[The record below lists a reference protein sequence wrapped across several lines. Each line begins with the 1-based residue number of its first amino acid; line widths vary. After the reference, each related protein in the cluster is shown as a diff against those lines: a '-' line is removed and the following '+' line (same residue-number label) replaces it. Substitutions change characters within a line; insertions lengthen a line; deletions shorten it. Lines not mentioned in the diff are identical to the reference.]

1 MYPIL
6 ALSELFSGLEPAA
19 IAALLEACEVE
30 VRNYSGGDIIALQG
44 SRYNDLLL
52 LVEGSVRAESGE
64 AGEKRVHLEQIAAPA
79 MIAPSFLYARGGEL
93 PATLIARNAVTII
106 AIPRRSFSELL
117 AADRR
122 VMENFLQV
130 VSTANKFVS
139 EKVVYLT
146 YKTIK
151 GRLANYLLT
160 LSGEQGVSTVVNP
173 LTQREMAAMFSVT
186 RPALARALG
195 ELAAEGTIYVKN
207 KRITLVFAEKL
218 RQYTRK

>member
-1 MYPIL
+1 MYQTL
-6 ALSELFSGLEPAA
+6 SRSELFSGLDAGAVE
-19 IAALLEACEVE
+19 ALLEPCDKEL
-30 VRNYSGGDIIALQG
+30 RNHAGGDVIALQG
-44 SRYNDLLL
+44 SRYNHLLL
-52 LVEGSVRAESGE
+52 LVEGNVRAESGE
-64 AGEKRVHLEQIAAPA
+64 VGEKRTHVEQIVAPA
-79 MIAPSFLYARGGEL
+79 MIAPSFLYARDGAL
-93 PATLIARNAVTII
+93 PATLIARNAVTVLSM
-106 AIPRRSFSELL
+106 PREAFSGLL

-160 LSGEQGVSTVVNP
+160 LVDEQGANQVVNP
-173 LTQREMAAMFSVT
+173 LTQREMAAIFSVT

-195 ELAAEGTIYVKN
+195 ELAAEGTIYVRNKN
-207 KRITLVFAEKL
+207 ITVLFAEKL